1 MRKTSVRYM
10 ETPCETS
17 GASSR
22 TAGMISLGWTHTIAA
37 VTALV
42 AGAAVLLTRKGT
54 RRHRQLGWAYV
65 VSMLL
70 LNGTALLIYRLF
82 GRFGPFHAGAIF
94 SFVTVAAGTAAA
106 LGARRA
112 RGRRDPVARARALER
127 HYQWMT
133 WSYVGLAAAAV
144 SEIATRMPALRPR
157 PGQGMAFGITV
168 AVATLLVVGVGAQLI
183 RRHRSALLAP
193 YRAAAERAPPVRA
206 A

>member
-1 MRKTSVRYM
+1 
-10 ETPCETS
+10 
-17 GASSR
+17 
-22 TAGMISLGWTHTIAA
+22 MISLGWTHTVAA
-37 VTALV
+37 LTALV

-54 RRHRQLGWAYV
+54 RRHRQLGWVYV

-82 GRFGPFHAGAIF
+82 GRVGPFHVGAVF
-94 SFVTVAAGTAAA
+94 SFVTVVAGTVAA

-112 RGRRDPVARARALER
+112 RVRRDAVARARALER

-157 PGQGMAFGITV
+157 PGQGLAFGLTV
-168 AVATLLVVGVGAQLI
+168 AVATLLVVGIGARLI
-183 RRHRSALLAP
+183 RRRRSALLAP
-193 YRAAAERAPPVRA
+193 YRSSAERAPLAPSGR
-206 A
+206 

>member
-1 MRKTSVRYM
+1 
-10 ETPCETS
+10 
-17 GASSR
+17 
-22 TAGMISLGWTHTIAA
+22 MISLGWTHTIAA
-37 VTALV
+37 VTAL
-42 AGAAVLLTRKGT
+42 ATGAAVLLARKGT

-82 GRFGPFHAGAIF
+82 GRFGPFHVGAIF
-94 SFVTVAAGTAAA
+94 SFITVVAGTAAA

-112 RGRRDPVARARALER
+112 RVRRDAVARARALER

-168 AVATLLVVGVGAQLI
+168 AVATLLVVGVGARLI
-183 RRHRSALLAP
+183 RRRRSALLAP
-193 YRAAAERAPPVRA
+193 YRP
-206 A
+206 

>member
-1 MRKTSVRYM
+1 
-10 ETPCETS
+10 
-17 GASSR
+17 
-22 TAGMISLGWTHTIAA
+22 MISLGWTHTIAA
-37 VTALV
+37 STALV

-54 RRHRQLGWAYV
+54 RRHRQVGWVYV

-82 GRFGPFHAGAIF
+82 GRFGPFHVGAIF
-94 SFVTVAAGTAAA
+94 SFVTVVAGTAAA

-112 RGRRDPVARARALER
+112 RARRDPVARARALER

-168 AVATLLVVGVGAQLI
+168 AVATLLVIGVGAQLI
-183 RRHRSALLAP
+183 RRRRTALLAP
-193 YRAAAERAPPVRA
+193 YRPATGGRP
-206 A
+206 

>member
-1 MRKTSVRYM
+1 
-10 ETPCETS
+10 
-17 GASSR
+17 
-22 TAGMISLGWTHTIAA
+22 MISIGWVHTVAA
-37 VTALV
+37 VGALV

-94 SFVTVAAGTAAA
+94 SFVTVIAGTAAA

-112 RGRRDPVARARALER
+112 RVRRDAPARTRAMER

-144 SEIATRMPALRPR
+144 SEIATRLPSLRPR
-157 PGQGMAFGITV
+157 PGQGMMFGITV
-168 AVATLLVVGVGAQLI
+168 VVATILVVGVGARLI
-183 RRHRSALLAP
+183 RGRRTALLAP
-193 YRAAAERAPPVRA
+193 YRPAAERAPLPSAV
-206 A
+206 

>member
-1 MRKTSVRYM
+1 
-10 ETPCETS
+10 
-17 GASSR
+17 
-22 TAGMISLGWTHTIAA
+22 MISLGWTHTVAA

-65 VSMLL
+65 GSMLL
-70 LNGTALLIYRLF
+70 LNATALLIYRLF
-82 GRFGPFHAGAIF
+82 GRFGPFHVGAVF
-94 SFVTVAAGTAAA
+94 SFVTVVAGTAAA

-112 RGRRDPVARARALER
+112 RARGDGVGRARALER

-157 PGQGMAFGITV
+157 PGQGLAFGITV
-168 AVATLLVVGVGAQLI
+168 AAATLLVVAVGARLI
-183 RRHRSALLAP
+183 RRRRAALLAS
-193 YRAAAERAPPVRA
+193 YRPTAGRAPLAPA
-206 A
+206 L

>member
-1 MRKTSVRYM
+1 
-10 ETPCETS
+10 
-17 GASSR
+17 
-22 TAGMISLGWTHTIAA
+22 MISLGWTHTVAA
-37 VTALV
+37 LTALV

-70 LNGTALLIYRLF
+70 LNGTALLIYRLS
-82 GRFGPFHAGAIF
+82 GRFGPFHVGAVF
-94 SFVTVAAGTAAA
+94 SFVTVVAGAAAA

-112 RGRRDPVARARALER
+112 RARRNAVERARALER

-168 AVATLLVVGVGAQLI
+168 AVASLLVVGVGAQLI
-183 RRHRSALLAP
+183 RRRRSALLAS
-193 YRAAAERAPPVRA
+193 YRPTVERAPIVGA
-206 A
+206 V

>member
-1 MRKTSVRYM
+1 M
-10 ETPCETS
+10 PP
-17 GASSR
+17 
-22 TAGMISLGWTHTIAA
+22 LGWTHTAA
-37 VTALV
+37 ALAALV

-70 LNGTALLIYRLF
+70 LNATALLIFRLF

-94 SFVTVAAGTAAA
+94 SLVTVVAGTVAA

-112 RGRRDPVARARALER
+112 RGRHDGVARARALER

-144 SEIATRMPALRPR
+144 SEVATRHPALRPR
-157 PGQGMAFGITV
+157 PGHGLVFGVTV
-168 AVATLLVVGVGAQLI
+168 ALATLLVVALGAQLI
-183 RRHRSALLAP
+183 RGRRSALLAP
-193 YRAAAERAPPVRA
+193 YRPKAARTPGLHTA
-206 A
+206 